1 MDLVYPAGR
10 AGIRKNWSL
19 SPSSYDHRT
28 SLSPSSVPDW
38 SLLLEE
44 LLHIISKNMDDCF
57 DVVHAHSVG
66 TLCAMLRIEMAGR
79 EMRVGTSQLPSVAH
93 VLMKIGVQRACT
105 AQACASRGS
114 GLGSSSRN
122 CIPRG
127 PVPRRPALTVYCSG
141 AEQGGS
147 VQPNFHIYL

>member
-66 TLCAMLRIEMAGR
+66 TLCRSICFHDYAFICLRFTLLKE
-79 EMRVGTSQLPSVAH
+79 
-93 VLMKIGVQRACT
+93 
-105 AQACASRGS
+105 
-114 GLGSSSRN
+114 
-122 CIPRG
+122 
-127 PVPRRPALTVYCSG
+127 ALS
-141 AEQGGS
+141 
-147 VQPNFHIYL
+147 P